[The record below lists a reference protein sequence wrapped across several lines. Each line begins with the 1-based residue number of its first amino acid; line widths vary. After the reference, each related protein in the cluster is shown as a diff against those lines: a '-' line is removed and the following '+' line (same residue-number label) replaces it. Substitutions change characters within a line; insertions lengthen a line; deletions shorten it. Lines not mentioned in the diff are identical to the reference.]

1 MKKRHQKIRNTAVV
15 LTAVAVMGLFV
26 YAQKVREITKNIER
40 QIEIEQV
47 AVEEKNTQLIELQK
61 QTEEMDS
68 PEYIRKIATEELG
81 MVDEDTIV
89 FKAKE

>member
-15 LTAVAVMGLFV
+15 VKAVAVKGLFV